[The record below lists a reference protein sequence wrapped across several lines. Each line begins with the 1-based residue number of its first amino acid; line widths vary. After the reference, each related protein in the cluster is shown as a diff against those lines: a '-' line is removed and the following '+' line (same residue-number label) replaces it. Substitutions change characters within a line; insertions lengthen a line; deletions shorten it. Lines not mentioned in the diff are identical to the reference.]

1 METRVL
7 LLAGAKVLAGPVGAG
22 LGRGWECPGERPSWC
37 WVEVA
42 LEEVLE
48 VQ

>member
-7 LLAGAKVLAGPVGAG
+7 LLAGAKVLGWASWGWAGQ
-22 LGRGWECPGERPSWC
+22 GWECLARGPSWC
-37 WVEVA
+37 WVWVA